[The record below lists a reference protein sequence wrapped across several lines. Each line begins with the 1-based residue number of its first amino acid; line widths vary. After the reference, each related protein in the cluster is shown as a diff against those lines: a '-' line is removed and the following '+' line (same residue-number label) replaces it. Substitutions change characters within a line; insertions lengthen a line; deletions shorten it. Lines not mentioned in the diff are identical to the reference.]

1 MVVRQY
7 RRRQRI
13 KMPEDEKTYTETS
26 LEDIQNEIIS
36 LLDAREYKRARE
48 ILLSLNEAD
57 VADVIGE
64 TENRLGIEIAIVLFR
79 MLPKDES
86 AEVFSRLSIDDQTG
100 IISRVT
106 DKEIKSIIDE
116 MDFDDMIDVL
126 EELPANI
133 VDKILEKSTREERKL
148 INTFLNYPE
157 DCAGSLMTPDY
168 ISLQQ
173 GWTVGEALAYIK
185 RVGMD
190 SETVYTCYVKD
201 RGRRLLG
208 IVSLRSLVTEDADV
222 PLSEIMVEDAVF
234 VNVFD
239 DREKVS
245 EVFKRYG
252 FLAIPVV
259 DNEKRLVGIIT
270 FDDILLTIE
279 EETTEDIERM
289 GGVISSDDKEY
300 FDTTILNQ
308 VKSRLPWLLILMAS
322 AMCTGLVIMHF
333 ELQLAKLPSLAIY
346 LPLLM
351 GTGGNS
357 GSQSSTLII
366 RGLALGEVGIKDA
379 SRVLFKEFRIAI
391 LTAAALSAVNG
402 AKIIFIDGRPIDVAI
417 TVCCSQM
424 IVIVLA
430 KCLGGMLPLLAKKI
444 GIDPALMAAPFI
456 SSLTD
461 TFTCFVYFSL
471 STIILAYI

>member
-1 MVVRQY
+1 MT
-7 RRRQRI
+7 
-13 KMPEDEKTYTETS
+13 EDEKAYAETS
-26 LEDIQNEIIS
+26 LEEIQTQIIS
-36 LLDAREYKRARE
+36 LLDTRKYIHARE

-57 VADVIGE
+57 IADVIGE
-64 TENRLGIEIAIVLFR
+64 TEDKLGIDIAIILFR
-79 MLPKDES
+79 MLPKDQA
-86 AEVFSRLSIDDQTG
+86 AEVFSRLSSDDQTG
-100 IISRVT
+100 IIARIT
-106 DKEIKSIIDE
+106 DREIHTIIEE

-133 VDKILEKSTREERKL
+133 VDKILAKATHAERRM

-157 DCAGSLMTPDY
+157 DSAGSLMTPDY
-168 ISLQQ
+168 ITLKQE
-173 GWTVGEALAYIK
+173 WTVGEALSYIK

-208 IVSLRSLVTEDADV
+208 IVSLRSLVTQDADV
-222 PLSEIMVEDAVF
+222 PLSELMVEDAVF
-234 VNVFD
+234 VNVLD
-239 DREKVS
+239 DREIVS
-245 EVFKRYG
+245 EAFTRYG
-252 FLAIPVV
+252 FLAVPVV

-289 GGVISSDDKEY
+289 GGVISRDDKEY
-300 FDTTILNQ
+300 FDTTILGQ

-322 AMCTGLVIMHF
+322 AMLTGLVIAHY
-333 ELQLAKLPSLAIY
+333 ELQLSRVPSLMVY

-366 RGLALGEVGIKDA
+366 RGLALGEVSPKDA
-379 SRVLFKEFRIAI
+379 PRVLFKEFRIAA
-391 LTAAALSAVNG
+391 LTALALSAVNM
-402 AKIIFIDGRPIDVAI
+402 AKILFIDGQPIYIAI
-417 TVCCSQM
+417 TVCASQ
-424 IVIVLA
+424 IVVIVLA
-430 KCLGGMLPLLAKKI
+430 KCLGGMLPLLAKKV

-471 STIILAYI
+471 SVVILSWY

>member
-1 MVVRQY
+1 
-7 RRRQRI
+7 
-13 KMPEDEKTYTETS
+13 MPEEEKTYAETS
-26 LEDIQNEIIS
+26 LEEIQDGILE
-36 LLDAREYKRARE
+36 LLDAKKYIRARE

-57 VADVIGE
+57 IADVIGE

-79 MLPKDES
+79 MLPKDEA

-100 IISRVT
+100 IIARIT
-106 DKEIKSIIDE
+106 DKEIKTIIDE

-133 VDKILEKSTREERKL
+133 VDKILEKSTREERRL

-168 ISLQQ
+168 ITLKQE
-173 GWTVGEALAYIK
+173 WTVGEALAHIK
-185 RVGMD
+185 SAGMD

-208 IVSLRSLVTEDADV
+208 IVSLRSLVTTEPEEPISELMEEDV
-222 PLSEIMVEDAVF
+222 IF
-234 VNVFD
+234 VNVYD

-245 EVFKRYG
+245 ELFTRYG

-270 FDDILLTIE
+270 FDDVLLAIE

-300 FDTTILNQ
+300 FDTTILGQ

-366 RGLALGEVGIKDA
+366 RGLALGEVTPKDA
-379 SRVLFKEFRIAI
+379 PRVLFKEVRIAI
-391 LTAAALSAVNG
+391 LTAAALSAVNM
-402 AKIIFIDGRPIDVAI
+402 AKIMLVDSRPLDVAI

-430 KCLGGMLPLLAKKI
+430 KCLGGLLPLLAKKV

>member
-1 MVVRQY
+1 MT
-7 RRRQRI
+7 
-13 KMPEDEKTYTETS
+13 EDEKAYEETS
-26 LEDIQNEIIS
+26 LEEIQEQIIT
-36 LLDAREYKRARE
+36 LLDARKYIHARDL
-48 ILLSLNEAD
+48 LLSLDE
-57 VADVIGE
+57 VEIADVITE
-64 TENRLGIEIAIVLFR
+64 TENKIDIDKAIVLFR
-79 MLPKDES
+79 MLPKDQA
-86 AEVFSRLSIDDQTG
+86 AEVFSRLSSDDQTG
-100 IISRVT
+100 IITRIT
-106 DKEIKSIIDE
+106 DREIQTIIDA

-126 EELPANI
+126 EELPATV
-133 VDKILEKSTREERKL
+133 VDKILAKASQAERKL

-157 DCAGSLMTPDY
+157 DSAGSLMTPDY
-168 ISLQQ
+168 ITLKLE
-173 GWTVGEALAYIK
+173 WNVGEALAYIK

-208 IVSLRSLVTEDADV
+208 IVSLRSLVTQDAGV
-222 PLSEIMVEDAVF
+222 PLSDLLIEDIVF
-234 VNVFD
+234 VNVYD

-289 GGVISSDDKEY
+289 VGVIRSDEKPY
-300 FDTTILNQ
+300 FDTSIFSQ
-308 VKSRLPWLLILMAS
+308 VRGRLPWLLILMGS
-322 AMCTGLVIMHF
+322 AMLTGLVIAHF
-333 ELQLAKLPSLAIY
+333 ELQLSRVPSLMIY

-366 RGLALGEVGIKDA
+366 RGLALGEVAPKDA
-379 SRVLFKEFRIAI
+379 PRVLFKEFRVAL
-391 LTAAALSAVNG
+391 LTAGALSAVNIT
-402 AKIIFIDGRPIDVAI
+402 KIILLDSQPINIAI
-417 TVCCSQM
+417 TVAASQLV
-424 IVIVLA
+424 VIVLA
-430 KCLGGMLPLLAKKI
+430 KCLGGMLPLLAKKV

-471 STIILAYI
+471 SVIILSWY